1 MNRISRILCPVDFFP
16 ASERAV
22 SFAAGLA
29 ESYDA
34 ELKLLHIVPS
44 FVSPFYELPVNSAS
58 VTAGLE
64 EGSRRRFDRL
74 IRKLKLTG
82 VNVTI
87 DVQSGDIS
95 DRIDK
100 AIQTYKP
107 DLVAMGTHGRRGA
120 KRWIVGSITE
130 RLLRRSPV
138 PVLAISSSWKRRTDP
153 RPRRI
158 LVTTDFSKGTAAALE
173 YAFSIAK
180 ENHARVTLLNVLE
193 ENRALI
199 SVDYRK
205 RLARSVQHKL
215 VKLVPEDAR
224 PWCETRVEA
233 GTPYH
238 VILGMV
244 KKDKFDLVVM
254 NIHGISMLDRALLGT
269 TAERVLRAAE
279 CPILLIPP
287 TRKVARRAGPKL
299 RAA

>member
-1 MNRISRILCPVDFFP
+1 MNISKILCPVDFFP

-34 ELKLLHIVPS
+34 ELKLLHVVSS
-44 FVSPFYELPVNSAS
+44 FVSPYYDVPINTTA
-58 VTAGLE
+58 VTASIE
-64 EGSRRRFDRL
+64 EGSRRRLDKL
-74 IRKLKLTG
+74 LGKLKLSEASVKT
-82 VNVTI
+82 
-87 DVQSGDIS
+87 DVKSGDVF
-95 DRIDK
+95 DRIEE
-100 AIQTYKP
+100 AIRTYKP

-120 KRWIVGSITE
+120 ERWIIGSITE
-130 RLLRRSPV
+130 RLLRRCPV
-138 PVLAISSSWKRRTDP
+138 PVLTISSSWKRRADP
-153 RPRRI
+153 RPRHI

-173 YAFSIAK
+173 YAYSIAK
-180 ENHARVTLLNVLE
+180 ENHAHVTLLNVLE

-205 RLARSVQHKL
+205 RLARTVQRKL
-215 VKLVPEDAR
+215 QNLVPQDASR
-224 PWCETRVEA
+224 WCETRVEA

-244 KKDKFDLVVM
+244 KKGKFDLIVM

-279 CPILLIPP
+279 CPVLLIPP
-287 TRKVARRAGPKL
+287 MKDAARRTRPKR